1 MGYGTIVEIAG
12 AITGLL
18 YVYLE
23 IIQKRSMWIVGGISA
38 LIYVTV
44 FLDSGLYAAAIL
56 QVCFLLMSIYGWIL
70 WGKGRDDQDSS
81 KVKKL
86 GWKKMLLSIFSATL
100 LYVLVTFLLINYS
113 SDPMPYIDSLIAV
126 LSLLATFW
134 VTGKH
139 AENWIV
145 WIINNAIAIYL
156 YASQGLYPTVL
167 LYSAYFIAA
176 LIGYRHWRKLA
187 GYLH

>member
-1 MGYGTIVEIAG
+1 MIVEIVG
-12 AITGLL
+12 AIAGLL

-23 IIQKRSMWIVGGISA
+23 IIQKRSMWIVGGVSA

-44 FLDSGLYAAAIL
+44 FFDSGLFAAAIL

-70 WGKGRDDQDSS
+70 WGKAGDDENSS
-81 KVKKL
+81 KVNRLGGKKFL
-86 GWKKMLLSIFSATL
+86 FSILAAIL
-100 LYVLVTFLLINYS
+100 LYIVVTILLINYS
-113 SDPMPYIDSLIAV
+113 SDPMPYVDSLIAV
-126 LSLLATFW
+126 LSLLATYW

-139 AENWIV
+139 TENWII

-167 LYSAYFIAA
+167 LYTVYLIAA
-176 LIGYRHWRKLA
+176 IIGYRHWRKLA
-187 GYLH
+187 